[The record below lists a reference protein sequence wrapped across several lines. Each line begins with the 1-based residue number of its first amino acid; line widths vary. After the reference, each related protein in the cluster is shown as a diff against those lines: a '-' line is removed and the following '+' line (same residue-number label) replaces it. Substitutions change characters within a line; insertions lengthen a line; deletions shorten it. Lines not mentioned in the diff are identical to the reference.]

1 MTVYSQYSYRV
12 NHKGGIDIY
21 ANDLGKWVAYGN
33 DFKLSALVMAVH
45 AGWIPSEAEMLMM
58 QDSMIQIF
66 YVRDTDDE
74 E

>member
-21 ANDLGKWVAYGN
+21 ANDIDKWIAYGN
-33 DFKLSALVMAVH
+33 EFKLSALVMAVH

-58 QDSMIQIF
+58 QDSMIQTI
-66 YVRDTDDE
+66 YVGDTVDE